1 VRNFDDKKRKRRTKE
16 RRPEGISATRPIGD
30 ALDRF
35 IGGWSKAEERRLL
48 KAIAI
53 FETVDKTLW
62 K

>member
-1 VRNFDDKKRKRRTKE
+1 MTPV
-16 RRPEGISATRPIGD
+16 GD

-35 IGGWSKAEERRLL
+35 IGRWSKAEERRFLE
-48 KAIAI
+48 AIAI